1 MADVGVLFLCP
12 RATLSRLLAAAFPR
26 AAKIEGIDTAGV
38 PEKRFVEE
46 MKGAVSI
53 LNRRLIMISTM
64 VAIGLTSCQ
73 TIRHHFLDPSR
84 DWQARNGQ
92 LLYHGKKTTL
102 IGEVLVRFSKADDFE
117 LTFTKGPGIAL
128 LEVRQ
133 DANFASVK
141 GPLARGGWS
150 GPSAQA
156 PARLRGWLQLREV
169 LMASGEKASVRHSA
183 GNETFIFRF

>member
-1 MADVGVLFLCP
+1 MNYRGFFKFLAIIC
-12 RATLSRLLAAAFPR
+12 
-26 AAKIEGIDTAGV
+26 AGC
-38 PEKRFVEE
+38 
-46 MKGAVSI
+46 
-53 LNRRLIMISTM
+53 
-64 VAIGLTSCQ
+64 IGLTSCQ

-92 LLYHGKKTTL
+92 LLYRGKRTTL
-102 IGEVLVRFSKADDFE
+102 IGEVLVRFSKAGDFE

-133 DANFASVK
+133 DATFAGVK

-156 PARLRGWLQLREV
+156 PARLRGWLQLREM
-169 LMASGEKASVRHSA
+169 LMASGEKTSVRHSV